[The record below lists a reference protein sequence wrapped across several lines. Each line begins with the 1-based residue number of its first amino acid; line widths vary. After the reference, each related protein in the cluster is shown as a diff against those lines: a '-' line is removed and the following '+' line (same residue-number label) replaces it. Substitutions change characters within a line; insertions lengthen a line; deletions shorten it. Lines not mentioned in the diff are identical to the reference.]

1 MEQQKRDGN
10 KILVGVLCALTVIMV
25 GLIVAITAVKV
36 GRYSEIADGGGITRI
51 ATLMNKMR

>member
-36 GRYSEIADGGGITRI
+36 GRYSEIADGGGV
-51 ATLMNKMR
+51 